1 MTRLGLLLFVGVATT
16 LTLAAQQP
24 AAPAFEVSSVKRNVS
39 NAPGSGANVSP
50 SGLLTIANIP
60 IRSLLRNVL
69 ELQDA
74 QLIGGPDW
82 MATERYDIT
91 AKTADNAPRPEV
103 PKMIETLL
111 RDRFSLKYHRETRVL
126 PVYALVRGTRG
137 PLGPNLKTTVVD
149 CAARADATRAGRG
162 GSARECGFDRS
173 PVSLR
178 ATGMDL
184 ASVAAMLSQIAGR
197 IVVDKTEL
205 QGQYDFELKW
215 ADSSTVSADP
225 LADGGSIFTAVQEQL
240 GLRLQ
245 ADKAPIQVVV
255 IDSVERPTPD

>member
-1 MTRLGLLLFVGVATT
+1 MTRLALLLVV
-16 LTLAAQQP
+16 LTVWPLAAQQTTP
-24 AAPAFEVSSVKRNVS
+24 PTFEVASVKRNVS

-50 SGLLTIANIP
+50 SGLLTIVNMP
-60 IRSLLRNVL
+60 IRALLRNVL

-91 AKTADNAPRPEV
+91 AKPADNAPRPEV

-126 PVYALVRGTRG
+126 PVYALMRGTRG

-149 CAARADATRAGRG
+149 CAARAGATRAGRG

-205 QGQYDFELKW
+205 PGQYDFELKW
-215 ADSSTVSADP
+215 ADVSTVSADP

-245 ADKAPIQVVV
+245 ANKAPMPVVV

>member
-1 MTRLGLLLFVGVATT
+1 MTRLGLLLFVGLATT

-50 SGLLTIANIP
+50 SGLLTIVNMP

-74 QLIGGPDW
+74 QLLGGPDW

-111 RDRFSLKYHRETRVL
+111 RDRFSLKYHRDTRVL

-149 CAARADATRAGRG
+149 CAARAAATRAGRG
-162 GSARECGFDRS
+162 GSRECGFSRS

-178 ATGMDL
+178 ATGMDM
-184 ASVAAMLSQIAGR
+184 ASAAAMLSQIAGR

-215 ADSSTVSADP
+215 ADFATLNGDP
-225 LADGGSIFTAVQEQL
+225 LADGGSLFTAVQEQL

-245 ADKAPIQVVV
+245 PDRAPVQVVV

>member
-1 MTRLGLLLFVGVATT
+1 MTRLGLLLFVGLATT

-50 SGLLTIANIP
+50 SGLLTIVNMP

-91 AKTADNAPRPEV
+91 AKTGDNAPRPEV

-111 RDRFSLKYHRETRVL
+111 RDRFSLKCHRETRVL
-126 PVYALVRGTRG
+126 AVYALVRGTRG

-149 CAARADATRAGRG
+149 CAARAGATRAGRG

-205 QGQYDFELKW
+205 PGQYDFELKW

-225 LADGGSIFTAVQEQL
+225 SADGGSIFTAVQEQL

>member
-1 MTRLGLLLFVGVATT
+1 MNRFAFVVLCSVTAP
-16 LTLAAQQP
+16 LAAQQS
-24 AAPAFEVSSVKRNVS
+24 AVARFEVTSVKRNVT
-39 NAPGSGANVSP
+39 NALGSGANVSP
-50 SGLLTIANIP
+50 SGLLTIVNMP
-60 IRSLLRNVL
+60 IRALLRNVL

-91 AKTADNAPRPEV
+91 AKAADNSPRSEV
-103 PKMIETLL
+103 PRMIETLL
-111 RDRFSLKYHRETRVL
+111 RDRFSLKYHRETRAL
-126 PVYALVRGTRG
+126 PVYALVRGPRG
-137 PLGPNLKTTVVD
+137 PLGPNLRTTVVD
-149 CAARADATRAGRG
+149 CAARAGETRAGRG

-225 LADGGSIFTAVQEQL
+225 LADGSSIFTAVQEQL

-245 ADKAPIQVVV
+245 ADESPIPVLV
-255 IDSVERPTPD
+255 IDSVERPTPN

>member
-1 MTRLGLLLFVGVATT
+1 MTRLGLLLLGLAAAASP
-16 LTLAAQQP
+16 LAAQQP
-24 AAPAFEVSSVKRNVS
+24 ATAAFEVTSVKRNLT
-39 NAPGSGANVSP
+39 NAPGSGANVSQ
-50 SGLLTIANIP
+50 SGLVTIVNMP
-60 IRSLLRNVL
+60 IRALLRNVL

-82 MATERYDIT
+82 MGTERYDIT
-91 AKTADNAPRPEV
+91 AKPADNAPRREV
-103 PKMIETLL
+103 PRMIETLL
-111 RDRFSLKYHRETRVL
+111 RDRFNLKYHRETRAL
-126 PVYALVRGTRG
+126 PVYSLVRGTRG

-149 CAARADATRAGRG
+149 CAARAGATRAGRG

-197 IVVDKTEL
+197 IVIDKTEL

-215 ADSSTVSADP
+215 ADVSTVSADP

-240 GLRLQ
+240 GLRLE
-245 ADKAPIQVVV
+245 ADKAPIPVVV